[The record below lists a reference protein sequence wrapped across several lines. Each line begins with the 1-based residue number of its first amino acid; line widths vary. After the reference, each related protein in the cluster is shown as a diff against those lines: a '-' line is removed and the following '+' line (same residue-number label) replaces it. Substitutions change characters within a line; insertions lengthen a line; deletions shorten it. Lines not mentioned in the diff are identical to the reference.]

1 MTACPCTTRPVTSEP
16 CESADEAREFA
27 DAFDVAVTLLTVTS
41 PPKIEIVE
49 TWAEALAAA
58 DESGVA
64 NALDVTEPA
73 LTTEP
78 SAG

>member
-1 MTACPCTTRPVTSEP
+1 MIEP
-16 CESADEAREFA
+16 AESAEDARELA
-27 DAFDVAVTLLTVTS
+27 EAFDLVVTELAVTS
-41 PPKIEIVE
+41 PPKIEIEE
-49 TWAEALAAA
+49 TWAEALAVA
-58 DESGVA
+58 DEPEAA

>member
-1 MTACPCTTRPVTSEP
+1 MTSEP